1 MSKITKKLVIEKI
14 DAYLQGKL
22 TKKEISQWAIETL
35 RKECFTT
42 DELLVEDTITALS
55 LLHDGGERFD
65 TAKEDL
71 VFYRDCLQGKKP
83 YGVKIEFLPSLAK
96 TR

>member
-1 MSKITKKLVIEKI
+1 MSKITKKMLIEKI
-14 DAYLQGKL
+14 DTYLQGKL
-22 TKKEISQWAIETL
+22 TKREISQWAIQSL
-35 RKECFTT
+35 QKECFST
-42 DELLVEDTITALS
+42 EEMLIEDTLTTLS
-55 LLHDGGERFD
+55 LFHDEDERFD

-71 VFYRDCLQGKKP
+71 IFYRDCLLGKKS